1 MNGNALHL
9 IRHLQ
14 TRPEMADP
22 PDRLAQT
29 LHRFCFENDPV
40 FALIRHV
47 QIPRHIYLNKYK
59 TILYAYGVVKMK
71 VAQFI
76 LMDLDDRLIR
86 VPHAVIVPHIK
97 RPRKDGAFEQYL
109 DRPPLKRRISVVIH
123 TILNRG
129 SADIPFA
136 FLSKTDHVQPILVL
150 ICSRYAL
157 MSGSVTYTPG

>member
-1 MNGNALHL
+1 
-9 IRHLQ
+9 
-14 TRPEMADP
+14 MADP

-29 LHRFCFENDPV
+29 FHRFCFENDPV

-47 QIPRHIYLNKYK
+47 QIPWQIYLASAKYK

-86 VPHAVIVPHIK
+86 VPHAVIVP
-97 RPRKDGAFEQYL
+97 RPCKDGAFEQYL
-109 DRPPLKRRISVVIH
+109 ERPPLKRRISVVIH